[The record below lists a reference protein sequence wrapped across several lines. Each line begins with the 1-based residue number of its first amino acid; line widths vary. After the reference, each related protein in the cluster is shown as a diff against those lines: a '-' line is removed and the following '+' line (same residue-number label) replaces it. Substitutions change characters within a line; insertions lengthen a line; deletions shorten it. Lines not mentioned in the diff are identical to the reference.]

1 MKYHYALSS
10 AVIGVSIVLVQPQV
24 VNALSSEQVGEI
36 AQGITVLIEDTD
48 KKDNGSGIII
58 KKEGNTYTVLTA
70 AHVVAKAK
78 QYEIVTTDNQRHQ
91 LDYSKVKKLP
101 NQIDLAVVTFSSN
114 QNYQVAKVGNP
125 DKAKL
130 GTTVYVAGFPKQTA
144 ARKFSSINFPPPGQI
159 TANATQAVDG
169 GYTLVYS
176 IPTLPGM
183 SGGPLLN
190 QQGELIGIH
199 GRGEAATIDDVT
211 YDELNPQVA
220 VVKSNNNLAIS
231 IYTFLRQAKV
241 VNVDLGISA
250 PSLQVAQALTAEDY
264 FLKGA
269 DKYNKKDYQGA
280 IQDFTEAIEINPK
293 LAQAYY
299 NRGNTRYKLKD
310 YQGAIQD
317 YNQAI
322 KINPKDAQAYYNRGA
337 VRSELKDYQGAI
349 QDYNQAIEINPKYA
363 LAYNNRGIDRRN
375 LKDYQGAIQDYTQ
388 AIKINPKYA
397 EAYYNRGI
405 ARGILKDYQGAIQ
418 DYDQAIKINP
428 KYAEAYYNRGIARG
442 ILKDYQGAIQDYDQ
456 AIKIN
461 PKDAEAYINRGI
473 DRRNLKDD
481 QGAIQDY
488 TQAIK
493 INPKYAE
500 AYYNRGIA
508 RGILKDYQGA
518 IQDYTQAIK
527 INPKYA
533 EAYYNRGIAR
543 GILKDYQG
551 AIQDYDQA
559 IKINPKDA
567 EAYINRG
574 IARGNLKDYQ
584 GAINDLNIAA
594 NLFQKQG
601 DTGNYQKTLNLIK
614 EAQRLQKGS

>member
-1 MKYHYALSS
+1 MKYNYALSS
-10 AVIGVSIVLVQPQV
+10 AFIGVSIVLVQPQV
-24 VNALSSEQVGEI
+24 ANALSSEQVGEI

-48 KKDNGSGIII
+48 KNENGSGIII

-78 QYEIVTTDNQRHQ
+78 QYEIVTTDNQRYQ

-159 TANATQAVDG
+159 TANATQAIDG

-211 YDELNPQVA
+211 YDEINPQVA

-250 PSLQVAQALTAEDY
+250 PPLQVAQALTAEDY
-264 FLKGA
+264 FLKGV
-269 DKYNKKDYQGA
+269 DKYDKKDNQGAIQDFTQAIKINPKDADAYIKRGNARRNLKDYQGA
-280 IQDFTEAIEINPK
+280 IQDFT
-293 LAQAYY
+293 
-299 NRGNTRYKLKD
+299 
-310 YQGAIQD
+310 
-317 YNQAI
+317 QAI
-322 KINPKDAQAYYNRGA
+322 KINPKYANAYIKRGNA
-337 VRSELKDYQGAI
+337 RS
-349 QDYNQAIEINPKYA
+349 
-363 LAYNNRGIDRRN
+363 N

-397 EAYYNRGI
+397 GAYSNRGN
-405 ARGILKDYQGAIQ
+405 ARS
-418 DYDQAIKINP
+418 N
-428 KYAEAYYNRGIARG
+428 
-442 ILKDYQGAIQDYDQ
+442 
-456 AIKIN
+456 
-461 PKDAEAYINRGI
+461 
-473 DRRNLKDD
+473 
-481 QGAIQDY
+481 
-488 TQAIK
+488 
-493 INPKYAE
+493 
-500 AYYNRGIA
+500 
-508 RGILKDYQGA
+508 LKDYQGA

-533 EAYYNRGIAR
+533 GAYSNRGNAR
-543 GILKDYQG
+543 SNLKDYQG
-551 AIQDYDQA
+551 AIQDYTQA
-559 IKINPKDA
+559 IKINPKYADA
-567 EAYINRG
+567 YSNRG
-574 IARGNLKDYQ
+574 VVRGELKDYQ

-601 DTGNYQKTLNLIK
+601 DTGNYQKTLNLRK